1 MSWSKEALNSKEFK
15 TGLKKASEFD
25 LTMAK
30 VSLGIELKRGE
41 KVKSKIAA
49 VEKEIERR
57 KKGARGNDSRGQR
70 RIG

>member
-15 TGLKKASEFD
+15 TGLKRASEFD

-30 VSLGIELKRGE
+30 VCLGIELKRGE

-57 KKGARGNDSRGQR
+57 KKNGSKQV
-70 RIG
+70 IYK